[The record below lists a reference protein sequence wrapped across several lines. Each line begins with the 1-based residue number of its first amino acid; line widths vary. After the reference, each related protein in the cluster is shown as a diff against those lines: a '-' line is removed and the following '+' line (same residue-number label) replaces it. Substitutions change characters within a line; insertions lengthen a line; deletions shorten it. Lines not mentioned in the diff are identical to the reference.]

1 MNGFV
6 PVCEIM
12 LNTLVILT
20 MGYALVNDGN
30 QVREVLIV
38 LVNLS
43 DKYYNE
49 LIGFMQ

>member
-1 MNGFV
+1 
-6 PVCEIM
+6 
-12 LNTLVILT
+12 
-20 MGYALVNDGN
+20 MGNAIVNDGS
-30 QVREVLIV
+30 QAGEVLIV